1 MFGEQL
7 DGVFSSVS
15 LSASQ
20 PHYIISNRALSSC
33 LPPHIAVS
41 GQCAILYT
49 VTDFILWCYSRPIY
63 VQYSNGDWRLI

>member
-41 GQCAILYT
+41 GQCAILYA
-49 VTDFILWCYSRPIY
+49 VMGRGWCVVDSKMI
-63 VQYSNGDWRLI
+63 SD